1 MAFHQTQKFRQSP
14 PGFCLAA
21 ELTAYVPVCQ
31 TLCSLPCNYSNP
43 SSKHRRELE
52 RDHENVDTSDNLTN
66 NIAKFPPNGDCMPKK
81 DEPQSRDQTKHTGK
95 LQGGSQV
102 LN

>member
-1 MAFHQTQKFRQSP
+1 M
-14 PGFCLAA
+14 
-21 ELTAYVPVCQ
+21 
-31 TLCSLPCNYSNP
+31 
-43 SSKHRRELE
+43 
-52 RDHENVDTSDNLTN
+52 DTRDNLTK